1 MKKDFRGDYMN
12 KSFRLLSVFKAVVLV
27 ICLLSSYA
35 LAASPFNTPNYN
47 AALKVFAPDV
57 SNYADYIVENC
68 QLPDGKI
75 ATTYVFN
82 NIYDH
87 SRWQNIQ
94 SRKFWPEYKEMAKQK
109 IAEKESNGWDS
120 SFWKWEPTGPLTPF
134 WKAFF
139 SLSEKYGY
147 DYDTANKILISNA
160 TPISYYNAS
169 DLGQLSSYL
178 KKSDSC
184 AQACYE
190 DSDGVYLLTI
200 CRPKYLKT
208 DNDDMKKLHKN
219 EFAYEIAF
227 IPKELYKV
235 QPVKLP
241 PAKTQPFNPSAIPDS
256 ERNLEPVTPKGKGE
270 YYYDANFA
278 YRMQWLAVKIACKGI
293 YDMAYTGDFRAMNP
307 KDFYKTSF
315 IKSYLA
321 SNDGS
326 ASRGTILFEGI
337 CFDYADSAYQELK
350 DNKKD
355 YPNVANFW
363 MVGTF
368 KDSSDIVAYKVAEAG
383 EASTMTIN
391 KTPVVVFSHN
401 HISAHDGATNHAW
414 FWVQTTDGI
423 VYWVDPTWTDN
434 SGRPVYGIV
443 RGGKEVQLEPDS
455 RFFAR

>member
-1 MKKDFRGDYMN
+1 MK
-12 KSFRLLSVFKAVVLV
+12 KSFRLVSVFKVVVLAL
-27 ICLLSSYA
+27 CMLSSKVF
-35 LAASPFNTPNYN
+35 AASIFNTPNFN
-47 AALKVFAPDV
+47 AARKVSAPDL
-57 SNYADYIVENC
+57 SKYADHIIENC

-75 ATTYVFN
+75 ATVYVFN
-82 NIYDH
+82 NIYDQIK
-87 SRWQNIQ
+87 WQNVQ
-94 SRKFWPEYKEMAKQK
+94 AWKFDEKHKQEAKK
-109 IAEKESNGWDS
+109 IIAERESKGQDAS
-120 SFWKWEPTGPLTPF
+120 LWKWEPTGPLTPY
-134 WKAFF
+134 WRAVF
-139 SLSEKYGY
+139 SLKGEIYNN
-147 DYDTANKILISNA
+147 DTL
-160 TPISYYNAS
+160 PISFYKAA
-169 DLGQLSSYL
+169 DLGQLAPYL
-178 KKSDSC
+178 KSPDSC

-190 DSDGVYLLTI
+190 DSDGVYRFTI
-200 CRPKYLKT
+200 CKPKYLQCIQNDKELRKRYKN
-208 DNDDMKKLHKN
+208 DNR
-219 EFAYEIAF
+219 FCYYSGF

-235 QPVKLP
+235 QPVKLN
-241 PAKTQPFNPSAIPDS
+241 PAKTEPFNPSAIPDS
-256 ERNLEPVTPKGKGE
+256 DRNLKPVTPKGKGE

-278 YRMQWLAVKIACKGI
+278 YRMQWLAVKVACKGV
-293 YDMAYTGDFRAMNP
+293 YDMAYTGDFRANNP
-307 KDFYKTSF
+307 TDYYKTSF

-321 SNDGS
+321 SNDGN

-337 CFDYADSAYQELK
+337 CFDYADFAYQEVK
-350 DNKKD
+350 DNTKE

-368 KDSSDIVAYKVAEAG
+368 KNSSDIVAYKVANAG
-383 EASTMTIN
+383 ETSTMTIN